1 MSDFSLPLY
10 PLEPQMPDA
19 FSMWKEAYS
28 RPPQSID
35 HKKVTALSRVFKEDP
50 KNVQGNL
57 DDYQARFAARQLYSS
72 SFKREFPTLS
82 SNLNNAQ
89 FISRVRD
96 DMGNLIET
104 EGWWNGV
111 ANAYAVSRDTVA
123 IGYIGTRAMLD
134 GRDLYPYERRK
145 IERARKLQRAHT
157 ESQPGWV
164 AAGAELLG
172 TMQETLM
179 YSLGA
184 AKTAAMVSGPLAP
197 YTAPI
202 AGFTAAFASS
212 FNLEAGNLYADLI
225 MDGYTPAEAAN
236 IGYQYGALIAG
247 FESLGMKGA
256 GAGLRGLGREL
267 MKGKGS
273 SLFARK
279 TAGKAFTDIIL
290 RDYLAKGVGGES
302 LTEGIQEIIGEFAK
316 TRASELYRP
325 DNLYEPEYWDTF
337 WHTVGHTAK
346 GMIVLGGIPAG
357 TRLAMDTIRSAQSQ
371 HDGKKAREAVELRRN
386 SKAPE
391 AQEKVDAEAG
401 ETLES
406 TYYVR
411 AQDMMGSIRQAE
423 KVDKDTEGRLRK
435 LLNSKHKGIVEK
447 LEEAERHDGE
457 VKLSKNEWETVFAQG
472 LESNFTKV
480 AFRNVAFEEG
490 GFTNA
495 EADAHEAA
503 REKLMEEANEETK
516 KALQDMDTFEEEL
529 REVRLEMREMLKGVV
544 KGTSSELTLTAAHQ
558 ATLLV
563 GFIRRN
569 ALLMNIGPREY
580 VEKHLPKI
588 IQQNLDAKQAAQ
600 TQQQAED
607 RSNVL
612 NAFAGTASNMTGEVK
627 QRLQEAAKLAK
638 QGKDAREIWKK
649 TGWYIG
655 PDGNPYYEINDQNVE
670 VSPEFVQSSVG
681 TSHSLKEVL
690 NHPEL
695 FEAYPELGGIE
706 IRYVTG
712 QKNKDG
718 GAEGSLAGLV
728 LDDKG
733 VARIQLNENLRK
745 DPRLLKSV
753 LMHEVQHAIQVQEQS
768 RVQGGSVNY
777 AGRTDID
784 GLLDRDYASLES
796 SLSEA
801 ARAVEKDGKSIIQM
815 FRDLY
820 QGIVYHTNSPSD
832 QKEIRSSIQ
841 ELADGLSESDKQHIL
856 ESLDIMDGFYQ
867 TGDPDS
873 KYKTHH
879 YMVYQRLAGEV
890 EARNMEARLS
900 MTAEERRQS
909 YPDDTADVP
918 ASRVIL
924 AVGPGTT
931 DGSKVLSLSPIPG
944 VGFESFPGQT
954 FSRTPQQRAV
964 RDIEARPVF
973 ENTDAS
979 NFDQDANYTFTEAD
993 YRPEVVGW
1001 ARDLFGDRVAPN
1013 GKLASENFTRW
1024 FGDSKVV
1031 DAEGKPLV
1039 VYHGTSV
1046 DNFDNLDPTQSEY
1059 GLFGFGTYFTEDKSV
1074 SIDYSENRR
1083 KGGTPR
1089 IFETFLN
1096 IKNPIDMDASIN
1108 PEWAL
1113 SAEAK
1118 EYGLD
1123 FEGLK
1128 TNEQAYRELED
1139 ALISEG
1145 MEKYEGS
1152 EAMQNALRGM
1162 GFDGI
1167 THVGGGRKKSSSKQH
1182 QVYIAFD
1189 PNQIKSTNNEGNFS
1203 ADENILN
1210 SQEDVAETK
1219 AANFG
1224 QDSDYTFV
1232 EADYRPEV
1240 VGWAR
1245 DLFGDRMAPNG
1256 KPVYQNF
1263 TRWFGDSKAVDAEGK
1278 PLVVYHGTNK
1288 DFVAFDKIGGRP
1300 IWVAVDPEVAN
1311 QFVGGGRRSIGDK
1324 PRKGSRVLPLHVKV
1338 ENPMHIPGTVHDD
1351 MSLVQLL
1358 EIAQIDTSPANMRKM
1373 AQRSLDTGRAG
1384 VSPTID
1390 DPAGY
1395 LANLATEKR
1404 PLAQLLDNPTTIEAL
1419 QAAGFD
1425 GVQTAEREGQATF
1438 VVFDSNQIKSTN
1450 NEGNFSA
1457 DENILESS
1465 EEASPQPK
1473 IVRAYHGTAGRFED
1487 FNKAV
1492 RDALAKWDVVKEKL
1506 QADIDKA
1513 QAEFRKTSR
1522 EKAATSQKVYD
1533 KLESD
1538 EAQVE
1543 KERKEFREKHKDLF
1557 VWDKNVDRSQAGL
1570 TSEEYYAEERK
1581 FHTRRNALRDQATR
1595 DFRNDPQI
1603 KATRDA
1609 LAKVDEAK
1617 NAYAKAKSEMAPS
1630 VNEDMLS
1637 DFFSERF
1644 IGSTDYGYGPRGIYF
1659 TEDIGQAESY
1669 SSPTFSGRDKVP
1681 GYKPEPYV
1689 YTVDIDTSQ
1698 FYDSKNPVPEVE
1710 KDIQQ
1715 QTKVETSLVRNRRGG
1730 PEAYEAAYA
1739 QAKRTALEK
1748 AGYKGMIFSMP
1759 RMAGSPGFS
1768 ATGEEIVVFDTS
1780 VIQEVSSKD
1789 GTLYSKQGDQKK
1801 TLGQA
1806 VFTDDVIKKILLDP
1820 DAKPTTLMHELT
1832 HWNLEMMATMGL
1844 DIESKIAQEGY
1855 EPSLMEAEMLG
1866 DIQRLIKWSG
1876 YKGTLKEWSAMS
1888 VEERR
1893 PFHEA
1898 VAVSFEIYLVE
1909 GKAPS
1914 RELRGVFERL
1924 LAYIGDTYKALVETF
1939 QQDYAREFGERREAL
1954 GIDPQL
1960 PGLNP
1965 DVRAIFGR
1973 MLSASRDVDSFL
1985 DENELKT
1992 MMISKEDF
2000 VILRGGKNL
2009 DEEDRKALEAQWN
2022 EYHQEFLDA
2031 ITRAKAELTIHRIN
2045 EVKYQQRAYERIGKE
2060 IKREIKSATDIIRQQ
2075 EEKALSLTSVYQ
2087 YRSWIRTGKYQTE
2100 EGERTLPLK
2109 DAEGNDIKNPK
2120 LDAEEVEA
2128 ADPQNAKSL
2137 KKRKLT
2143 KKGGVPLEIVRKAF
2157 GFKDVKEMLQ
2167 ALAQSKTLKGEVNVR
2182 TDQRVREELTDLTDP
2197 VLMQERMQKAVH
2209 NNIRRRMVAL
2219 ELKYLLNNGR
2229 ASKVETALAKKAAKE
2244 IIESTATGNIDISAY
2259 SRAAARARKK
2269 ALKALKDGDM
2279 EAAAFAK
2286 RQELLNESLVSE
2298 GLKARE
2304 EIRRLMK
2311 HNEKVFKPKS
2321 DKALGKAKHDVIVV
2335 KALRALLSHF
2345 GIGRVEGDAKEM
2357 LARLVKHDPT
2367 FYNQEAEQIRS
2378 LLSLPIAQPRVGDRR
2393 KPVEHL
2399 TLKQI
2404 RTLRMLSER
2413 FMHRS
2418 KQNIKS
2424 KIEGK
2429 KQTVKENQELA
2440 TKALEDNVPVSKI
2453 DPDGRKS
2460 IFGRIRDWFSDLIRF
2475 EHLFRRADGGKES
2488 GIWTKMFRMVK
2499 DSGNAYR
2506 AEVRDFTLWFSESLK
2521 ALDLKVPGGE
2531 RALTF
2536 KVLDNEVVIGEGG
2549 LNVKSKLIHM
2559 AMHFY
2564 SNSSNR
2570 ERLVRGY
2577 VGKHEDSEVD
2587 AQRMEQAE
2595 GEIMEQAEG
2604 EIRSFFNQQIQQ
2616 GLLTKAD
2623 FDFMQS
2629 VFSKL
2634 SGSDMLGRAQKV
2646 MMSHSNYEMD
2656 TIEGEEFSIPFP
2668 DGTSSTY
2675 AGGYIPVRYD
2685 RSGAKRGDVDQF
2697 EEDMSIDGQSHRMLS
2712 ILPSFTKERTAPDP
2726 DPLDLNL
2733 SSIQHH
2739 AAEVYRFIHMTE
2751 PVTEVYKVI
2760 NGEGVRKAFVQRFG
2774 AKAYNNMDGWLRRS
2788 AHQRFDKG
2796 DDTEVGKMM
2805 LALSRNANMA
2815 VMFLNIGNS
2824 LQNYAGLVIPMRRV
2838 GARGIISALISS
2850 SFSSAARKE
2859 IAAKSKEMAGRLDRQ
2874 IFDIY
2879 TTQQKLLTSEDG
2891 MWANVK
2897 GWTNRWAYVMQ
2908 QYTQNHVDVAVWQAA
2923 YNQETAKALDGQ
2935 ASAEEAEARA
2945 VAYADSVVRGSQMAG
2960 EKEDL
2965 SHFESGGTALKAMFP
2980 FKSWFINWMNNAAN
2994 QGRLDMSDA
3003 DQGRMLALAQTYM
3016 YLLMLPSLLA
3026 TAATKV
3032 AAGAEWGDD
3041 DEDFS
3046 DDMFE
3051 FWFRS
3056 QLDQVTGGLPV
3067 ISDLKRMI
3075 EGNWLDDKHWNNR
3088 YPTTPWQRGLEK
3100 LVQGSAKGFDFD
3112 STMGLSAQFA
3122 DLAGLPISRAW
3133 NSASMIGDE
3142 LAGDLRSEGTMDLI
3156 RGMAT
3161 GKRSASQRL

>member
-1 MSDFSLPLY
+1 MGISSSIPPLFPERPDFSHVWKQAANYDVKKERKVQSLSLAMDTEEETVRQNLPDY
-10 PLEPQMPDA
+10 
-19 FSMWKEAYS
+19 EA
-28 RPPQSID
+28 
-35 HKKVTALSRVFKEDP
+35 L
-50 KNVQGNL
+50 
-57 DDYQARFAARQLYSS
+57 FAHRQLDNQDVATKY
-72 SFKREFPTLS
+72 PTLY
-82 SNLNNAQ
+82 SNLTDVA
-89 FISRVRD
+89 FVAIARD
-96 DMGNLIET
+96 DMGNVIDT

-123 IGYIGTRAMLD
+123 IGTIGTRAMLD

-145 IERARKLQRAHT
+145 IEKARRLQRAHT
-157 ESQPGWV
+157 KSQPGWV

-184 AKTAAMVSGPLAP
+184 AKTAALISGPLAP

-302 LTEGIQEIIGEFAK
+302 LTEGIQEILAEHGK
-316 TRASELYRP
+316 LRASELYRP

-423 KVDKDTEGRLRK
+423 KVDKDTDGKLRK
-435 LLNSKHKGIVEK
+435 LLNSKHKGIVGK

-472 LESNFTKV
+472 LERNFTDV
-480 AFRNVAFEEG
+480 AFQNVAFEEG

-495 EADAHEAA
+495 EAKAHEAA

-607 RSNVL
+607 RSRVL

-712 QKNKDG
+712 QKSEDG
-718 GAEGSLAGLV
+718 GASGALG
-728 LDDKG
+728 G
-733 VARIQLNENLRK
+733 VALDKEGVTSIDLNENLRT

-768 RVQGGSVNY
+768 RVQGGSVGY
-777 AGRTDID
+777 VGRMDVD
-784 GLLDRDYASLES
+784 VLLDRDYALLES

-801 ARAVEKDGKSIIQM
+801 ARAVEQDGKSIIQM

-820 QGIVYHTNSPSD
+820 QGINNRTNSPSD
-832 QKEIRSSIQ
+832 QKKIRSSIQ
-841 ELADGLSESDKQHIL
+841 ELADSLSESDKQHIL

-867 TGDPDS
+867 TGNPDS
-873 KYKTHH
+873 KYKDLH

-890 EARNMEARLS
+890 EARNMEARLA

-924 AVGPGTT
+924 AVGPGTI
-931 DGSKVLSLSPIPG
+931 DGRKVVVRTPTG
-944 VGFESFPGQT
+944 WENFPGKT
-954 FSRTPQQRAV
+954 FSKTPRQRTE

-979 NFDQDANYTFTEAD
+979 NFDQDAKAEDRSNVLNAGGPQARNAALQKAGRDLDAGVITREEYDAAVDRLKPVTPYDHAPTPATDSEMTEALDKGKKDKLGGSRKLPEGEKVKLRLDIPAYNRHGIWVVTVKSEGATSYDSVAHVKNAQMAMSEKGAKKIALGGKKAPLAWINGTWVSTNPEKAKADVEAALNDPAWRQVGIDPERHSYFYDRTTGEPIVSADEVIQVGPLVLAKNATTASKKQFLYSTEEVPNSIGDWSHFPGAKEAAEGTREDKIVFAKIAHIRIFEDFDGVVYFEWPDGTVADSLVEDRTDQSWPLVGVERFMEETGATFVDTPIHEMTASEYARNQLNLVDTADRVTRLSELDPELWGPEGHPNKKSFEEILARYEADPNSFEGQAISEHADAIQFALSQGERVSQRVLESAKIGNFDQDANYTFTEAD
-993 YRPEVVGW
+993 HRPEVVAW
-1001 ARDLFGDRVAPN
+1001 AKEKLGDRV
-1013 GKLASENFTRW
+1013 
-1024 FGDSKVV
+1024 
-1031 DAEGKPLV
+1031 
-1039 VYHGTSV
+1039 
-1046 DNFDNLDPTQSEY
+1046 
-1059 GLFGFGTYFTEDKSV
+1059 
-1074 SIDYSENRR
+1074 
-1083 KGGTPR
+1083 
-1089 IFETFLN
+1089 
-1096 IKNPIDMDASIN
+1096 
-1108 PEWAL
+1108 
-1113 SAEAK
+1113 
-1118 EYGLD
+1118 
-1123 FEGLK
+1123 
-1128 TNEQAYRELED
+1128 
-1139 ALISEG
+1139 
-1145 MEKYEGS
+1145 
-1152 EAMQNALRGM
+1152 
-1162 GFDGI
+1162 
-1167 THVGGGRKKSSSKQH
+1167 
-1182 QVYIAFD
+1182 
-1189 PNQIKSTNNEGNFS
+1189 
-1203 ADENILN
+1203 
-1210 SQEDVAETK
+1210 
-1219 AANFG
+1219 
-1224 QDSDYTFV
+1224 
-1232 EADYRPEV
+1232 
-1240 VGWAR
+1240 
-1245 DLFGDRMAPNG
+1245 APNG

-1278 PLVVYHGTNK
+1278 PMVVFHGTSAEFSK
-1288 DFVAFDKIGGRP
+1288 FDRQAGKEGSMFTYGREPGSGGIFFSSTPSSYFTEGSRGQERGGRTIP
-1300 IWVAVDPEVAN
+1300 AYVTIKNPAILPGDLSLEEQAKALREAEEQGHDGAIIGEV
-1311 QFVGGGRRSIGDK
+1311 
-1324 PRKGSRVLPLHVKV
+1324 
-1338 ENPMHIPGTVHDD
+1338 E
-1351 MSLVQLL
+1351 
-1358 EIAQIDTSPANMRKM
+1358 
-1373 AQRSLDTGRAG
+1373 
-1384 VSPTID
+1384 
-1390 DPAGY
+1390 Y
-1395 LANLATEKR
+1395 
-1404 PLAQLLDNPTTIEAL
+1404 
-1419 QAAGFD
+1419 
-1425 GVQTAEREGQATF
+1425 

-1450 NEGNFSA
+1450 NKGNFSA

-1465 EEASPQPK
+1465 E
-1473 IVRAYHGTAGRFED
+1473 
-1487 FNKAV
+1487 
-1492 RDALAKWDVVKEKL
+1492 
-1506 QADIDKA
+1506 
-1513 QAEFRKTSR
+1513 
-1522 EKAATSQKVYD
+1522 
-1533 KLESD
+1533 
-1538 EAQVE
+1538 
-1543 KERKEFREKHKDLF
+1543 
-1557 VWDKNVDRSQAGL
+1557 
-1570 TSEEYYAEERK
+1570 
-1581 FHTRRNALRDQATR
+1581 
-1595 DFRNDPQI
+1595 
-1603 KATRDA
+1603 
-1609 LAKVDEAK
+1609 
-1617 NAYAKAKSEMAPS
+1617 
-1630 VNEDMLS
+1630 
-1637 DFFSERF
+1637 
-1644 IGSTDYGYGPRGIYF
+1644 
-1659 TEDIGQAESY
+1659 
-1669 SSPTFSGRDKVP
+1669 
-1681 GYKPEPYV
+1681 
-1689 YTVDIDTSQ
+1689 
-1698 FYDSKNPVPEVE
+1698 
-1710 KDIQQ
+1710 
-1715 QTKVETSLVRNRRGG
+1715 
-1730 PEAYEAAYA
+1730 
-1739 QAKRTALEK
+1739 
-1748 AGYKGMIFSMP
+1748 
-1759 RMAGSPGFS
+1759 
-1768 ATGEEIVVFDTS
+1768 
-1780 VIQEVSSKD
+1780 
-1789 GTLYSKQGDQKK
+1789 GDQKK

-1806 VFTDDVIKKILLDP
+1806 VFIDDVIKEILLDP

-1844 DIESKIAQEGY
+1844 DIENKIAQEGY

-2009 DEEDRKALEAQWN
+2009 DEEDRKALEAQWS
-2022 EYHQEFLDA
+2022 EYHQEFEDA

-2087 YRSWIRTGKYQTE
+2087 YRSWINTGKYQTE
-2100 EGERTLPLK
+2100 EGERTLLLK

-2128 ADPQNAKSL
+2128 AAPQNAESL

-2269 ALKALKDGDM
+2269 SLMALKDGDM

-2595 GEIMEQAEG
+2595 GEI
-2604 EIRSFFNQQIQQ
+2604 RSFFNQQIQQ

-2879 TTQQKLLTSEDG
+2879 ATQQKLLTSEDG

>member
-1 MSDFSLPLY
+1 MSNFSLPLY

-35 HKKVTALSRVFKEDP
+35 HKKVTALSRAFKEDP
-50 KNVQGNL
+50 QNVQDNL

-111 ANAYAVSRDTVA
+111 ANAYDVARDTVE

-184 AKTAAMVSGPLAP
+184 AKATAMVSGPLAP
-197 YTAPI
+197 FTAPV

-225 MDGYTPAEAAN
+225 MDGYTPAEAAS
-236 IGYQYGALIAG
+236 IGYQYGAVIAG

-267 MKGKGS
+267 MKGKS
-273 SLFARK
+273 SSIFASK

-290 RDYLAKGVGGES
+290 KDYLVKGVGGEAF
-302 LTEGIQEIIGEFAK
+302 TEGIQEILAEHGK
-316 TRASELYRP
+316 LRASELYRP

-357 TRLAMDTIRSAQSQ
+357 TRLAVDTIRSAQSQ

-411 AQDMMGSIRQAE
+411 AQDMMRGIRQAE
-423 KVDKDTEGRLRK
+423 EAANDTEGSLRE
-435 LLNSKHKGIVEK
+435 LLNSKKKGIVAE
-447 LEEAERHDGE
+447 LEEAEKHDGE
-457 VKLSKNEWETVFAQG
+457 VKLSKNEWEKVFAQG

-495 EADAHEAA
+495 EADAHDQA

-529 REVRLEMREMLKGVV
+529 REVRLEMRQMLKDVV
-544 KGTSSELTLTAAHQ
+544 KGTTSEKTLTAAHQ

-569 ALLMNIGPREY
+569 SLLMNIGPREY

-588 IQQNLDAKQAAQ
+588 IQQNLDAK
-600 TQQQAED
+600 AED
-607 RSNVL
+607 RSNVFNAL
-612 NAFAGTASNMTGEVK
+612 NFEQDADYDFSDEDASKIFGAGAREVK
-627 QRLQEAAKLAK
+627 ITHRESGGYISLVQR
-638 QGKDAREIWKK
+638 
-649 TGWYIG
+649 
-655 PDGNPYYEINDQNVE
+655 
-670 VSPEFVQSSVG
+670 S
-681 TSHSLKEVL
+681 
-690 NHPEL
+690 
-695 FEAYPELGGIE
+695 
-706 IRYVTG
+706 
-712 QKNKDG
+712 
-718 GAEGSLAGLV
+718 
-728 LDDKG
+728 
-733 VARIQLNENLRK
+733 
-745 DPRLLKSV
+745 
-753 LMHEVQHAIQVQEQS
+753 
-768 RVQGGSVNY
+768 
-777 AGRTDID
+777 
-784 GLLDRDYASLES
+784 
-796 SLSEA
+796 
-801 ARAVEKDGKSIIQM
+801 DGKVS
-815 FRDLY
+815 
-820 QGIVYHTNSPSD
+820 
-832 QKEIRSSIQ
+832 
-841 ELADGLSESDKQHIL
+841 
-856 ESLDIMDGFYQ
+856 
-867 TGDPDS
+867 
-873 KYKTHH
+873 
-879 YMVYQRLAGEV
+879 
-890 EARNMEARLS
+890 
-900 MTAEERRQS
+900 
-909 YPDDTADVP
+909 
-918 ASRVIL
+918 
-924 AVGPGTT
+924 
-931 DGSKVLSLSPIPG
+931 VLSLLVPETSRRQGIGKGLQKRAQEQYPNMGGQVSSKYAAKSAYDLGRRPLGEPDATLEDVYKYIDEKSS
-944 VGFESFPGQT
+944 VNLVASNNTLERQQSESG
-954 FSRTPQQRAV
+954 
-964 RDIEARPVF
+964 
-973 ENTDAS
+973 
-979 NFDQDANYTFTEAD
+979 NFDQDSDYTFVEGD
-993 YRPEVVGW
+993 FRPEVVAW
-1001 ARDLFGDRVAPN
+1001 AKEQFGDRVAPN
-1013 GKLASENFTRW
+1013 GKPAFQNFVRW

-1031 DAEGKPLV
+1031 DAEGKPMV
-1039 VYHGTSV
+1039 VYHGTKDIFTAFKGRRYEDGLMFFSPNSEMAARWPV
-1046 DNFDNLDPTQSEY
+1046 SREREFGGESHTQSAKDE
-1059 GLFGFGTYFTEDKSV
+1059 LRAAREKS
-1074 SIDYSENRR
+1074 
-1083 KGGTPR
+1083 
-1089 IFETFLN
+1089 
-1096 IKNPIDMDASIN
+1096 
-1108 PEWAL
+1108 
-1113 SAEAK
+1113 
-1118 EYGLD
+1118 
-1123 FEGLK
+1123 
-1128 TNEQAYRELED
+1128 LED
-1139 ALISEG
+1139 AAASVGLSVDDFYAARLSEKPMTKEVQQAWDAHEKRDEEIRREQDPDAVDRMTYPVYLSAQKIFDPRTMWKEMLPFLKTMEG
-1145 MEKYEGS
+1145 METLTEDTGPDAYYKAGNWVIYE
-1152 EAMQNALRGM
+1152 NAEVVRELKRRGY
-1162 GFDGI
+1162 DGI
-1167 THVGGGRKKSSSKQH
+1167 LLTEYVNGDHET
-1182 QVYIAFD
+1182 IA
-1189 PNQIKSTNNEGNFS
+1189 
-1203 ADENILN
+1203 
-1210 SQEDVAETK
+1210 
-1219 AANFG
+1219 
-1224 QDSDYTFV
+1224 
-1232 EADYRPEV
+1232 
-1240 VGWAR
+1240 
-1245 DLFGDRMAPNG
+1245 
-1256 KPVYQNF
+1256 
-1263 TRWFGDSKAVDAEGK
+1263 
-1278 PLVVYHGTNK
+1278 
-1288 DFVAFDKIGGRP
+1288 
-1300 IWVAVDPEVAN
+1300 
-1311 QFVGGGRRSIGDK
+1311 
-1324 PRKGSRVLPLHVKV
+1324 
-1338 ENPMHIPGTVHDD
+1338 
-1351 MSLVQLL
+1351 
-1358 EIAQIDTSPANMRKM
+1358 
-1373 AQRSLDTGRAG
+1373 
-1384 VSPTID
+1384 
-1390 DPAGY
+1390 
-1395 LANLATEKR
+1395 
-1404 PLAQLLDNPTTIEAL
+1404 
-1419 QAAGFD
+1419 
-1425 GVQTAEREGQATF
+1425 
-1438 VVFDSNQIKSTN
+1438 VFDSNQIKSTN
-1450 NEGNFSA
+1450 NEGNFST

-1465 EEASPQPK
+1465 E
-1473 IVRAYHGTAGRFED
+1473 G
-1487 FNKAV
+1487 
-1492 RDALAKWDVVKEKL
+1492 
-1506 QADIDKA
+1506 
-1513 QAEFRKTSR
+1513 
-1522 EKAATSQKVYD
+1522 
-1533 KLESD
+1533 
-1538 EAQVE
+1538 
-1543 KERKEFREKHKDLF
+1543 
-1557 VWDKNVDRSQAGL
+1557 
-1570 TSEEYYAEERK
+1570 
-1581 FHTRRNALRDQATR
+1581 
-1595 DFRNDPQI
+1595 
-1603 KATRDA
+1603 
-1609 LAKVDEAK
+1609 
-1617 NAYAKAKSEMAPS
+1617 
-1630 VNEDMLS
+1630 
-1637 DFFSERF
+1637 
-1644 IGSTDYGYGPRGIYF
+1644 
-1659 TEDIGQAESY
+1659 
-1669 SSPTFSGRDKVP
+1669 
-1681 GYKPEPYV
+1681 
-1689 YTVDIDTSQ
+1689 
-1698 FYDSKNPVPEVE
+1698 
-1710 KDIQQ
+1710 
-1715 QTKVETSLVRNRRGG
+1715 
-1730 PEAYEAAYA
+1730 
-1739 QAKRTALEK
+1739 
-1748 AGYKGMIFSMP
+1748 
-1759 RMAGSPGFS
+1759 
-1768 ATGEEIVVFDTS
+1768 
-1780 VIQEVSSKD
+1780 
-1789 GTLYSKQGDQKK
+1789 QKK

-1806 VFTDDVIKKILLDP
+1806 VFIDDVIKKILLDP

-1855 EPSLMEAEMLG
+1855 EPSRMEAEMLG

-1909 GKAPS
+1909 GKAPN

-1939 QQDYAREFGERREAL
+1939 QQDYAREFGERRKAL
-1954 GIDPQL
+1954 GIDPEL

-2009 DEEDRKALEAQWN
+2009 DEEDRGALEAQWN

-2031 ITRAKAELTIHRIN
+2031 ITKAKAELTIHRIN

-2060 IKREIKSATDIIRQQ
+2060 IKREIKSATNIIRQQ
-2075 EEKALSLTSVYQ
+2075 EEEALSLTPVYQ

-2120 LDAEEVEA
+2120 LDAKEVEA
-2128 ADPQNAKSL
+2128 ADPQNAEDL

-2157 GFKDVKEMLQ
+2157 GFNSVEEMLQ
-2167 ALAQSKTLKGEVNVR
+2167 ALAQSKTLKGEVNSR
-2182 TDQRVREELTDLTDP
+2182 TDQRVKEELTDLTDP

-2229 ASKVETALAKKAAKE
+2229 ASKVETALAKLAAKE

-2304 EIRRLMK
+2304 EVRRLMK

-2321 DKALGKAKHDVIVV
+2321 DEALGKAKHDVIVV

-2345 GIGRVEGDAKEM
+2345 GIGRVEGDAREM

-2367 FYNQEAEQIRS
+2367 FYDQEAEHIRS
-2378 LLSLPIAQPRVGDRR
+2378 FLELPIAQPRVGDRR

-2440 TKALEDNVPVSKI
+2440 TRALEDNVSVSSI
-2453 DPDGRKS
+2453 DPDGRNS

-2475 EHLFRRADGGKES
+2475 EHLFRRADGGKEG

-2506 AEVRDFTLWFSESLK
+2506 AEVRDFTLWFGEKLK

-2531 RALTF
+2531 RSLTL
-2536 KVLDNEVVIGEGG
+2536 KVLDQEVVIGEGG

-2564 SNSSNR
+2564 GNSSNR

-2577 VGKHEDSEVD
+2577 VGKHEDPEVD

-2595 GEIMEQAEG
+2595 R

-2634 SGSDMLGRAQKV
+2634 SGSGMLARAQEV

-2656 TIEGEEFSIPFP
+2656 TIKGEEFSIPFP

-2760 NGEGVRKAFVQRFG
+2760 NGESVRKAFVQRFG

-2788 AHQRFDKG
+2788 AHQKFEKG
-2796 DDTEVGKMM
+2796 DNTEVGKMM

-2838 GARGIISALISS
+2838 GARGVISALISS

-2859 IAAKSKEMAGRLDRQ
+2859 IAAKSKEMAGRLDKQ

-2879 TTQQKLLTSEDG
+2879 ATQQKLLTSEDG
-2891 MWANVK
+2891 MWSNVK

-2923 YNQETAKALDGQ
+2923 YNQETAKALSEQ
-2935 ASAEEAEARA
+2935 ASTKEAEARA

-3112 STMGLSAQFA
+3112 STMDLSAQFA

>member
-1 MSDFSLPLY
+1 MSNFSLPLY

-35 HKKVTALSRVFKEDP
+35 HKKVTALSRAFKEDP
-50 KNVQGNL
+50 QNVQDNL

-111 ANAYAVSRDTVA
+111 ANAYDVARDTVE

-184 AKTAAMVSGPLAP
+184 AKATAMVSGPLAP
-197 YTAPI
+197 FTAPV

-225 MDGYTPAEAAN
+225 MDGYTPAEAAS
-236 IGYQYGALIAG
+236 IGYQYGAVIAG

-267 MKGKGS
+267 MKGKS
-273 SLFARK
+273 SSIFARK

-290 RDYLAKGVGGES
+290 KDYLVKGVGGEAF
-302 LTEGIQEIIGEFAK
+302 TEGIQEILAEHGK
-316 TRASELYRP
+316 LRASELYRP

-357 TRLAMDTIRSAQSQ
+357 TRLAVDTIRSAQSQ

-411 AQDMMGSIRQAE
+411 AQDMMRGIRQAE
-423 KVDKDTEGRLRK
+423 EAANDTEGSLRE
-435 LLNSKHKGIVEK
+435 LLNSKKKGIVAE
-447 LEEAERHDGE
+447 LEEAEKHDGE
-457 VKLSKNEWETVFAQG
+457 VKLSKNEWEKVFAQG

-495 EADAHEAA
+495 EADAHDQA

-529 REVRLEMREMLKGVV
+529 REVRLEMRQMLKDVV
-544 KGTSSELTLTAAHQ
+544 KGTTSEKTLTAAHQ

-569 ALLMNIGPREY
+569 SLLMNIGPREY

-588 IQQNLDAKQAAQ
+588 IQQNLDAK
-600 TQQQAED
+600 AED
-607 RSNVL
+607 RSNVFNAL
-612 NAFAGTASNMTGEVK
+612 NFEQDADYDFSDEDASKIFGAGAREVK
-627 QRLQEAAKLAK
+627 ITHRESGGYISLVQR
-638 QGKDAREIWKK
+638 
-649 TGWYIG
+649 
-655 PDGNPYYEINDQNVE
+655 
-670 VSPEFVQSSVG
+670 S
-681 TSHSLKEVL
+681 
-690 NHPEL
+690 
-695 FEAYPELGGIE
+695 
-706 IRYVTG
+706 
-712 QKNKDG
+712 
-718 GAEGSLAGLV
+718 
-728 LDDKG
+728 
-733 VARIQLNENLRK
+733 
-745 DPRLLKSV
+745 
-753 LMHEVQHAIQVQEQS
+753 
-768 RVQGGSVNY
+768 
-777 AGRTDID
+777 
-784 GLLDRDYASLES
+784 
-796 SLSEA
+796 
-801 ARAVEKDGKSIIQM
+801 DGKVS
-815 FRDLY
+815 
-820 QGIVYHTNSPSD
+820 
-832 QKEIRSSIQ
+832 
-841 ELADGLSESDKQHIL
+841 
-856 ESLDIMDGFYQ
+856 
-867 TGDPDS
+867 
-873 KYKTHH
+873 
-879 YMVYQRLAGEV
+879 
-890 EARNMEARLS
+890 
-900 MTAEERRQS
+900 
-909 YPDDTADVP
+909 
-918 ASRVIL
+918 
-924 AVGPGTT
+924 
-931 DGSKVLSLSPIPG
+931 VLSLLVPETSRRQGIGKGLQKRAQEQYPNMGGQVSSKYAAKSAYDLGRRPLGEPDATLEDVYKYIDEKSS
-944 VGFESFPGQT
+944 VNLVASNNTLERQQSESG
-954 FSRTPQQRAV
+954 
-964 RDIEARPVF
+964 
-973 ENTDAS
+973 
-979 NFDQDANYTFTEAD
+979 NFDQDSDYTFVEGD
-993 YRPEVVGW
+993 FRPEVVAW
-1001 ARDLFGDRVAPN
+1001 AKEQFGDRVAPN
-1013 GKLASENFTRW
+1013 GKPAFQNFVRW

-1031 DAEGKPLV
+1031 DAEGKPMV
-1039 VYHGTSV
+1039 VFHGTVEEFEAFQAGEFGFHFGDKAAASMMGDEMEVYLHLKNPLRVKDLGIFDPEAVLNQISV
-1046 DNFDNLDPTQSEY
+1046 DPDIRESVLEETQS
-1059 GLFGFGTYFTEDKSV
+1059 LRDQL
-1074 SIDYSENRR
+1074 SEEEASDDPIISRR
-1083 KGGTPR
+1083 AHYQISQPVR
-1089 IFETFLN
+1089 DL
-1096 IKNPIDMDASIN
+1096 
-1108 PEWAL
+1108 
-1113 SAEAK
+1113 
-1118 EYGLD
+1118 
-1123 FEGLK
+1123 LK
-1128 TNEQAYRELED
+1128 
-1139 ALISEG
+1139 SEG
-1145 MEKYEGS
+1145 YDGLVYRNEAEGFADS
-1152 EAMQNALRGM
+1152 YVAFN
-1162 GFDGI
+1162 
-1167 THVGGGRKKSSSKQH
+1167 SS
-1182 QVYIAFD
+1182 
-1189 PNQIKSTNNEGNFS
+1189 QIKST
-1203 ADENILN
+1203 
-1210 SQEDVAETK
+1210 
-1219 AANFG
+1219 
-1224 QDSDYTFV
+1224 
-1232 EADYRPEV
+1232 
-1240 VGWAR
+1240 
-1245 DLFGDRMAPNG
+1245 
-1256 KPVYQNF
+1256 QN
-1263 TRWFGDSKAVDAEGK
+1263 K
-1278 PLVVYHGTNK
+1278 
-1288 DFVAFDKIGGRP
+1288 
-1300 IWVAVDPEVAN
+1300 
-1311 QFVGGGRRSIGDK
+1311 
-1324 PRKGSRVLPLHVKV
+1324 
-1338 ENPMHIPGTVHDD
+1338 
-1351 MSLVQLL
+1351 
-1358 EIAQIDTSPANMRKM
+1358 
-1373 AQRSLDTGRAG
+1373 
-1384 VSPTID
+1384 
-1390 DPAGY
+1390 
-1395 LANLATEKR
+1395 
-1404 PLAQLLDNPTTIEAL
+1404 
-1419 QAAGFD
+1419 
-1425 GVQTAEREGQATF
+1425 
-1438 VVFDSNQIKSTN
+1438 
-1450 NEGNFSA
+1450 GNFSA

-1465 EEASPQPK
+1465 E
-1473 IVRAYHGTAGRFED
+1473 G
-1487 FNKAV
+1487 
-1492 RDALAKWDVVKEKL
+1492 
-1506 QADIDKA
+1506 
-1513 QAEFRKTSR
+1513 
-1522 EKAATSQKVYD
+1522 
-1533 KLESD
+1533 
-1538 EAQVE
+1538 
-1543 KERKEFREKHKDLF
+1543 
-1557 VWDKNVDRSQAGL
+1557 
-1570 TSEEYYAEERK
+1570 
-1581 FHTRRNALRDQATR
+1581 
-1595 DFRNDPQI
+1595 
-1603 KATRDA
+1603 
-1609 LAKVDEAK
+1609 
-1617 NAYAKAKSEMAPS
+1617 
-1630 VNEDMLS
+1630 
-1637 DFFSERF
+1637 
-1644 IGSTDYGYGPRGIYF
+1644 
-1659 TEDIGQAESY
+1659 
-1669 SSPTFSGRDKVP
+1669 
-1681 GYKPEPYV
+1681 
-1689 YTVDIDTSQ
+1689 
-1698 FYDSKNPVPEVE
+1698 
-1710 KDIQQ
+1710 
-1715 QTKVETSLVRNRRGG
+1715 
-1730 PEAYEAAYA
+1730 
-1739 QAKRTALEK
+1739 
-1748 AGYKGMIFSMP
+1748 
-1759 RMAGSPGFS
+1759 
-1768 ATGEEIVVFDTS
+1768 
-1780 VIQEVSSKD
+1780 
-1789 GTLYSKQGDQKK
+1789 QKK
-1801 TLGQA
+1801 TLGKA
-1806 VFTDDVIKKILLDP
+1806 VFIDDVIKKILLDP

-1888 VEERR
+1888 VEERK

-1909 GKAPS
+1909 GKAPN

-1939 QQDYAREFGERREAL
+1939 QQDYAREFGERRKAL
-1954 GIDPQL
+1954 GIDPEL
-1960 PGLNP
+1960 PGLNE

-1985 DENELKT
+1985 DANELAA
-1992 MMISKEDF
+1992 MMISKEEF

-2009 DEEDRKALEAQWN
+2009 DEEDRGALEAQWN

-2031 ITRAKAELTIHRIN
+2031 ITKAKAELTIHRIN

-2060 IKREIKSATDIIRQQ
+2060 IKREIKSATNIIRQQ
-2075 EEKALSLTSVYQ
+2075 EEEALSLTPVYQ

-2100 EGERTLPLK
+2100 EGERTLVLK

-2120 LDAEEVEA
+2120 LDAEAVKA
-2128 ADPQNAKSL
+2128 TAPQNAEAL
-2137 KKRKLT
+2137 KNRKLT
-2143 KKGGVPLEIVRKAF
+2143 KKGGVPLETVRKAF
-2157 GFKDVKEMLQ
+2157 GFNSVEEMLQ
-2167 ALAQSKTLKGEVNVR
+2167 ALAQSETFKNEVNFR

-2229 ASKVETALAKKAAKE
+2229 ASKVETALAKLAAKE

-2304 EIRRLMK
+2304 EVRRLMK

-2321 DKALGKAKHDVIVV
+2321 DEALGKAKHDVIVV

-2345 GIGRVEGDAKEM
+2345 GIGRVEGDAREM

-2367 FYNQEAEQIRS
+2367 FYDQEAEHIRS
-2378 LLSLPIAQPRVGDRR
+2378 FLELPIAQPRVGDRR

-2440 TKALEDNVPVSKI
+2440 TRALEDNVSVSSI
-2453 DPDGRKS
+2453 DPDGRNS

-2475 EHLFRRADGGKES
+2475 EHLFRRADGGKEG

-2506 AEVRDFTLWFSESLK
+2506 AEVRDFTLWFGEKLK

-2531 RALTF
+2531 RSLTL
-2536 KVLDNEVVIGEGG
+2536 KVLDQEVVIGEGG

-2564 SNSSNR
+2564 GNSSNR

-2577 VGKHEDSEVD
+2577 VGKHEDPEVD

-2595 GEIMEQAEG
+2595 R

-2634 SGSDMLGRAQKV
+2634 SGSGMLARAQEV

-2656 TIEGEEFSIPFP
+2656 TIKGEEFSIPFP

-2760 NGEGVRKAFVQRFG
+2760 NGESVRKAFVQRFG

-2788 AHQRFDKG
+2788 AHQKFEKG
-2796 DDTEVGKMM
+2796 DNTEVGKMM

-2838 GARGIISALISS
+2838 GARGVISALISS

-2879 TTQQKLLTSEDG
+2879 ATQQKLLTSEDG
-2891 MWANVK
+2891 MWSNVK

-2923 YNQETAKALDGQ
+2923 YNQETAKALSEQ
-2935 ASAEEAEARA
+2935 ASTKEAEARA

-3112 STMGLSAQFA
+3112 STMDLSAQFA